1 MYPFKYSSL
10 AQSVERMTVNHDVAG
25 SSPAGGA
32 NRKNRYVVACLFFLF
47 TFLVGSEPSRR
58 HDSQCLP
65 FAAMKSRRCGR
76 RDRKVNL
83 PFGRSS
89 RRTNVMSQRA
99 QASAGS
105 SPAGGAK
112 EKQIAN
118 RRSAFLSFVLLGLNR
133 IAIMIRNVFRFCL
146 QMLASSEQEKLAI

>member
-1 MYPFKYSSL
+1 MQRVHLYPFRTQKLSSAMLKILVWRRTGKIGKRGHSSL
-10 AQSVERMTVNHDVAG
+10 AQSVEHLTVNQVVAG

-32 NRKNRYVVACLFFLF
+32 NRKNRHAVACLFFLF

-99 QASAGS
+99 KRVLGEPSRALIFKG
-105 SPAGGAK
+105 
-112 EKQIAN
+112 
-118 RRSAFLSFVLLGLNR
+118 FLCF
-133 IAIMIRNVFRFCL
+133 
-146 QMLASSEQEKLAI
+146 